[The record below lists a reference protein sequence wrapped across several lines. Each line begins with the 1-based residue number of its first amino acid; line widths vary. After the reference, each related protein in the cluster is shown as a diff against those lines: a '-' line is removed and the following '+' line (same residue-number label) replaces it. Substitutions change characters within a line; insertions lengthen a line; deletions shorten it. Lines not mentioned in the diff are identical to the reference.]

1 MNIILIGVAGSG
13 KTTIGE
19 KLAARLGGNWRF
31 DDADHFHPP
40 ANIAKMSR
48 GVPLDDAARAPW
60 LEALRA
66 HLGASAVRGEH
77 VILACSALKE
87 SYRRQL
93 ADTPGPTRFVY
104 LKSSFAILRRRL
116 RTRRGHYMK
125 ATLLRSQFEALEE
138 PAPETALVIDAT
150 LAPDEIVRRI
160 LQDNGLPAPR
170 GDSSPRPAQLP
181 SWTKRSS
188 P

>member
-31 DDADHFHPP
+31 YDADHFHPP

-48 GVPLDDAARAPW
+48 GVPLDDADRAPW
-60 LEALRA
+60 LDALRA
-66 HLGASAVRGEH
+66 HLGASAARGEH

-87 SYRRQL
+87 TYRHKL

-104 LKSSFAILRRRL
+104 LKGGFETLRGRL
-116 RTRRGHYMK
+116 RTRRGHYLK
-125 ATLLRSQFEALEE
+125 AAMLHSQFEALEE
-138 PAPETALVIDAT
+138 PAPEAAFVMDAT
-150 LAPDEIVRRI
+150 LAPDDIIARI
-160 LQDNGLPAPR
+160 LREIRLPGPR
-170 GDSSPRPAQLP
+170 GDSSPQPA
-181 SWTKRSS
+181 
-188 P
+188 